1 MNNAYITRLTHAR
14 GFGITVAIIAAV
26 LACVYFFSGNT
37 LHYPDAEG
45 LGLPSADEWFA
56 AMPFAGFVLSLLA
69 NGATVVIML
78 LLNKVFNVFRSMTSL
93 FIAFFAMMQLASP
106 DLLTQFYTGTMLA
119 VVVPLCMLLL
129 FSCYRQPEATRRIF
143 MVSFLLS
150 AFTTTQYCYAFY
162 FPAFLLGFGQ
172 MEVFN
177 RRTVCAA
184 IMGALTPWILLI
196 GFGIIDPAGLHIPRM
211 SIIFS
216 EIDIEGALLFAVCL
230 GVTTLLLLLSYT
242 LNVIRTIAYNARAR
256 AVNGAF
262 TVVSLVTLLA
272 MCVDYRNITSYVP
285 MLNYCAAIELT
296 HYFSTHRA
304 NKSYIAIFSILAVY
318 AALFVCQTVI

>member
-1 MNNAYITRLTHAR
+1 M
-14 GFGITVAIIAAV
+14 IAA
-26 LACVYFFSGNT
+26 LMACLYFLGGKTEVYPGT
-37 LHYPDAEG
+37 EG
-45 LGLPSADEWFA
+45 LGLPSADKWFA
-56 AMPFAGFVLSLLA
+56 SLPLPGFVFSLVA

-78 LLNKVFNVFRSMTSL
+78 LFNKVFNVFRSMTSL
-93 FIAFFAMMQLASP
+93 VIAFYAMMQLAMP

-143 MVSFLLS
+143 LISFLLS
-150 AFTTTQYCYAFY
+150 AFSATQYCYAFY
-162 FPAFLLGFGQ
+162 FPAFLIGFGQ

-177 RRTVCAA
+177 RRTICAA
-184 IMGALTPWILLI
+184 LMGVLTPWLLLL
-196 GFGIIDPAGLHIPRM
+196 GFGIIEPSDIQGPGM

-216 EIDIEGALLFAVCL
+216 EIDLEGAMLFALSL

-242 LNVIRTIAYNARAR
+242 FNVIRTIAYNARAR

-272 MCVDYRNITSYVP
+272 MCVDYRNIVSYVP
-285 MLNYCAAIELT
+285 MLNFCAAIELT

-304 NKSYIAIFSILAVY
+304 NKSYVVIFSILAVY
-318 AALFVCQTVI
+318 AAIFICQTVI